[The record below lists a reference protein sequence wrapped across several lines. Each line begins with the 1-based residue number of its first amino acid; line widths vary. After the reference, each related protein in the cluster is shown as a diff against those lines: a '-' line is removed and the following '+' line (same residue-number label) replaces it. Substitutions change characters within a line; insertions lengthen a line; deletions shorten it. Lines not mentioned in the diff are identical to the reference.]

1 MQVRFVEE
9 EDEEEDEDED
19 EEEEEEEQEQ
29 AKKKKKKLSKV
40 ALLKRLNAIG
50 RCEQDFAW
58 NVRARA
64 SLHCS
69 CKPHAVFRLRR
80 HCFRLHLHL
89 HLLLLLLLL
98 LLLNLPLQLPL
109 PLPLPLLLLLPPLL
123 LPLMNL

>member
-19 EEEEEEEQEQ
+19 EEEEEEEEEEQEQ

-89 HLLLLLLLL
+89 HLLLLVL
-98 LLLNLPLQLPL
+98 LLLNLPL

>member
-1 MQVRFVEE
+1 MEE

-98 LLLNLPLQLPL
+98 LLNLPLQ
-109 PLPLPLLLLLPPLL
+109 LPLPLLLLLPPLL